1 MKEHL
6 KYILIIVFQISFSQV
21 SLEKADSVLINK
33 WTDSWVNFSS
43 TAEKIDNDT
52 ESLWAYSEAR
62 NLIKNSKSS
71 KNVLEQIFQ
80 LNKAKTLIFYGMSYT
95 KSIVNNDSLN
105 LNRKILQSIYPS
117 DTKFSYKNLIESEF
131 MVNES
136 MTNFYLVSK
145 MSSYKKLNN
154 LCMED
159 RLDLASV
166 NFDIY
171 FYSALFNARITN
183 FKIFISFIS
192 DIFYLKNDNPT
203 NTQIVEH
210 FKDIPKI
217 AEFFDNLNED
227 TNLENEIKQL
237 IKNDTILID
246 LLNKSIKEL

>member
-21 SLEKADSVLINK
+21 SLEKEDSVLINK
-33 WTDSWVNFSS
+33 WKDSWVGFSK
-43 TAEKIDNDT
+43 TAEKIDSDS
-52 ESLWAYSEAR
+52 ESLWAYSEA
-62 NLIKNSKSS
+62 KNIILKSS
-71 KNVLEQIFQ
+71 NCKNVLEQIFQ

-95 KSIVNNDSLN
+95 KSIVNNNSLH
-105 LNRKILQSIYPS
+105 LNRKILESIYPRE
-117 DTKFSYKNLIESEF
+117 TNFSYKNLIESEF

-136 MTNFYLVSK
+136 MANFYLVSK
-145 MSSYKKLNN
+145 MSNYKKLNN
-154 LCMED
+154 LCEKD
-159 RLDLASV
+159 RLDLASI
-166 NFDIY
+166 NFDNY
-171 FYSALFNARITN
+171 FYGALFRTRITN

-203 NTQIVEH
+203 NTQIVDY

-217 AEFFDNLNED
+217 AEFFDNLNEN
-227 TNLENEIKQL
+227 TNLENEIKRL